1 LEPKVSG
8 YRRQAEISLRLLRA
22 SSFWQQTLAAQ
33 EGLDDPTAAMI
44 LDTAAALAESELAE
58 LGPISDRV
66 ACRVE
71 NGRVITP
78 EAYKPAWRAVCDGG
92 WIGLD
97 LPESAGGQGLPLAL
111 QTASQMLLDRP
122 SLAFGMLAG
131 STRSG
136 AFVLDAFAPT
146 DIQEEWLPRLVTGEW
161 STTICISE
169 PDAGSD
175 VGRIRTRAEQVAG
188 SWQIT
193 GQKCWISYGDHDL
206 TSRIGHLLLARTGP
220 AELGTRG
227 LSLFLVP
234 DSTPTSPRNGIT
246 VERIEEKLGLHGSPT
261 CVLSFNGAE
270 AILLGEL
277 NRGLPQLFVMIE
289 RMRLLTAGMG
299 AATAVAALDIA
310 EHYAV
315 DRRQGGAPNQ
325 PPVPIIDHADV
336 QRQIGRLAART
347 WIAHAFVLELAAIM
361 DRAETATGS
370 EKEDLQ
376 ALAAWLL
383 PIAKNFGAETGFD
396 SASAAI
402 QVLGG
407 AGYTTEWPAER
418 LLRDSRILSI
428 FEGTTAM
435 QAMDLLYRRLWKEEG
450 RGFKV
455 FAGLLRQEASTA
467 REDVGAA
474 ALQVLVRLEEITLAF
489 SEMQAVSRAMEH
501 ATDAFFRATWA
512 GTMAWIALRLAKFAT
527 DPRDNLDRYLGAV
540 GECGL
545 HEAQAEIT
553 AAAARVRGPSHAMQ
567 EIAALLKSR

>member
-1 LEPKVSG
+1 MSG

-22 SSFWQQTLAAQ
+22 SPFWQQTLAVQ

-44 LDTAAALAESELAE
+44 LDTAAAFAESELAG
-58 LGPISDRV
+58 LGPISDQV

-71 NGRVITP
+71 SGRVITP
-78 EAYKPAWRAVCDGG
+78 EAYKPAWKALRDGG

-97 LPESAGGQGLPLAL
+97 LPQSAGGQGLPLAL

-136 AFVLDAFAPT
+136 AFVLDAFAPA
-146 DIQEEWLPRLVTGEW
+146 DIQAEWLPRLVTGEW

-206 TSRIGHLLLARTGP
+206 TSRIGHLLLARTAP
-220 AELGTRG
+220 VELGTRG

-234 DSTPTSPRNGIT
+234 DSTPTSRRNGIT

-299 AATAVAALDIA
+299 SATAIAALDVA
-310 EHYAV
+310 EHYV
-315 DRRQGGAPNQ
+315 VERRQGGAPHQ

-336 QRQIGRLAART
+336 QRQIGRLAARA
-347 WIAHAFVLELAAIM
+347 WITHAFVLELAAIM
-361 DRAETATGS
+361 DRAETATGG

-407 AGYTTEWPAER
+407 AGYTTEWPVER

-467 REDVGAA
+467 SEDVGAA
-474 ALQVLVRLEEITLAF
+474 ALQVLAQLEEITLAF
-489 SEMQAVSRAMEH
+489 SEMQSDPRATDY

-512 GTMAWIALRLAKFAT
+512 GIMAWIGLRLARFAT
-527 DPRDNLDRYLGAV
+527 DPRDDLDRYLGAV

-545 HEAQAEIT
+545 HEAQAEIA
-553 AAAARVRGPSHAMQ
+553 AAAARIRGPGHAMQ
-567 EIAALLKSR
+567 EIAALLKGR